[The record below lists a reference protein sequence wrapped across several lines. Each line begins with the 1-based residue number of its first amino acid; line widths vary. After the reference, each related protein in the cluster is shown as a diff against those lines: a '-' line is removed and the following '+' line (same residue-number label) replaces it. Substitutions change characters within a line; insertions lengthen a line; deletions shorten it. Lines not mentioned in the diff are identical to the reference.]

1 MTGGIDPHGAPGQDP
16 GVVQLLDH
24 RQYAVHPWR
33 NGRGVLRH
41 IAEGDGWQ
49 LRLADITE
57 SGPFS
62 DFSGYLRLFAMV
74 EGAVVLQMPSG
85 EGIECDPVSAVAIFD
100 GGAAPHCSLVR
111 GPAKAFNLI
120 VETDKVLAT
129 LERQTI
135 GKLSPQPTIKAG
147 SEPIGEDGAFIAIHV
162 QSGRIECR
170 AERSVAADAG
180 AGGSWIMAHSQDTL
194 LLAAGDGFILR
205 AADGDDKAVVLIA
218 RVRPLAKGGH

>member
-1 MTGGIDPHGAPGQDP
+1 MTGSIDPRAASGEVP

-24 RQYAVHPWR
+24 RRYPVHPWR
-33 NGRGVLRH
+33 NGRGILRH

-62 DFSGYLRLFAMV
+62 DFSGHLRLFAMV
-74 EGAVVLQMPSG
+74 EGAVVLEMADG
-85 EGIECDPVSAVAIFD
+85 ERIECDPASAIAIFD

-120 VETDKVLAT
+120 VQTGKVLAT
-129 LERQTI
+129 LERQGI
-135 GKLSPQPTIKAG
+135 GNSG
-147 SEPIGEDGAFIAIHV
+147 SEPIGDGGAFMAIHV

-170 AERSVAADAG
+170 GGRAVAADTG
-180 AGGSWIMAHSQDTL
+180 AGGSPLVAEPQDTL
-194 LLAAGDGFILR
+194 LPAANQGVILR
-205 AADGDDKAVVLIA
+205 AAGGGDQAVVLIA
-218 RVRPLAKGGH
+218 RVRPRAEGGH

>member
-74 EGAVVLQMPSG
+74 E
-85 EGIECDPVSAVAIFD
+85 
-100 GGAAPHCSLVR
+100 
-111 GPAKAFNLI
+111 
-120 VETDKVLAT
+120 
-129 LERQTI
+129 
-135 GKLSPQPTIKAG
+135 
-147 SEPIGEDGAFIAIHV
+147 
-162 QSGRIECR
+162 
-170 AERSVAADAG
+170 
-180 AGGSWIMAHSQDTL
+180 
-194 LLAAGDGFILR
+194 
-205 AADGDDKAVVLIA
+205 
-218 RVRPLAKGGH
+218 